1 MGFVNQGSIM
11 QARKPYDSLNLN
23 ECVDLISRVGQTV
36 TLLIQGPIGC
46 GKSSML
52 KLLAAKYPDHI
63 PVYCD
68 ITTKDAGDF
77 LIPQIRTLDGVPVC
91 SFIANEEFGF
101 HFNKPIILL
110 LDELGK
116 APKAVMNAC
125 LRLMLEKKL
134 GTYTLPEGSIVF
146 ATTNLASDGVG
157 DSIPAH
163 ARNRICTIKM
173 RKPTPAEWRHDFA
186 QNNGVDPVII
196 ATAIEYPEMFGSPED
211 YERPEL
217 NTYIH
222 DVRSPR
228 AALVTPRSLE
238 KASDIL
244 KVCKD
249 LPEDVLIHALMGTV
263 GERATLDI
271 MNILRLDLSLPT
283 WASIINDPGNALAPA
298 SGAALC
304 LVTSKGLG
312 NVTKETFDAWMTY
325 LNRLPRE
332 AQALF
337 ARGVMSANCPKRPI
351 ATTNKQFSTWCVNQ
365 GWMF

>member
-1 MGFVNQGSIM
+1 M
-11 QARKPYDSLNLN
+11 QAKKPYDSLSLN
-23 ECVDLISRVGQTV
+23 ECIDLIDRVGDQV
-36 TLLIQGPIGC
+36 TILVQGPIGC

-52 KLLAAKYPDHI
+52 KILANKYPNHM

-101 HFNKPIILL
+101 HLNKSVILL

-157 DSIPAH
+157 DNIPAH
-163 ARNRICTIKM
+163 ARNRICTVKM
-173 RKPTPAEWRHDFA
+173 RKPTPVEWRYDFA
-186 QNNGVDPVII
+186 QNAGVDPVII
-196 ATAIEYPEMFGSPED
+196 AAAIEYPDMFASPED
-211 YERPEL
+211 YDRPEQ
-217 NTYIH
+217 NQYIH

-228 AALVTPRSLE
+228 AAFVTPRSLE

-244 KVCKD
+244 KACRD
-249 LPEDVLIHALMGTV
+249 MPEDVLIHALIGTI
-263 GERATLDI
+263 GERASLDVL
-271 MNILRLDLSLPT
+271 NILRLDQSMPT
-283 WASIINDPGNALAPA
+283 WGAIIADPHNAQAPT

-304 LVTSKGLG
+304 LVISKGLG
-312 NVTKETFDAWMTY
+312 NVDKASFDAWMTY
-325 LNRLPRE
+325 LKRLPRE

-337 ARGVMSANCPKRPI
+337 CKGAMSTHCPKRSI
-351 ATTNKQFSTWCVNQ
+351 ATSNKQFTNWCADM
-365 GWMF
+365 GWLF